1 MNLFRKLTALRRD
14 QATPAAPSAIEPFGR
29 VDTDDKRV
37 GRWGLKVLLIGF
49 GGFVL
54 WAALAPLDEGVTAN
68 GSVIVASNR
77 QTVQHLTGG
86 SVEKLLVN
94 EGDVVRKGQAL
105 LTLNDTEV
113 RAQMG
118 SILAQFI
125 TARAIEDR
133 LLAEREGSAS
143 LRFSAELD
151 QLGQELPGN
160 ETRVQQ
166 AKQLQTQLFH
176 TRRDGLR
183 DELQAQ
189 DENIKGLQEQL
200 RGLQGMKA
208 ARAEQ
213 SKWQDKE
220 LEGIRDLAAG
230 GYVPKNRLYQLE
242 RGAAEIRGQLADTI
256 SSIGR
261 VQDGIAETRLRQL
274 ARKQDYQK
282 EVESQLT
289 DIQKET
295 ATLRDRLAAQRYVL
309 RNSTIRAPLAG
320 RVLGLKIH
328 TVGGV
333 VQAGQPLMEVV
344 PENQPL
350 LIEAMVDPA
359 MSAKVHPGLPV
370 DVSFPALNQ
379 QTTPVIPG
387 EVATFSADRLLDAK
401 TGMPYY
407 LAQVKVTPAGMRLL
421 GDQQVKPG
429 MPASIVIK
437 SGERTM
443 LRYLLKPVLDRMNL
457 AFKES

>member
-14 QATPAAPSAIEPFGR
+14 QATPATPSAIEPFGR

-105 LTLNDTEV
+105 LTLNDTEG
-113 RAQMG
+113 AQVG

-133 LLAEREGSAS
+133 CWPSA
-143 LRFSAELD
+143 RAAPAWVF
-151 QLGQELPGN
+151 LPSSISWGRSCRAMK
-160 ETRVQQ
+160 RVQQ

-261 VQDGIAETRLRQL
+261 VQDAIAETRLRQL
-274 ARKQDYQK
+274 ARKQEYQK

-344 PENQPL
+344 PDNQPC
-350 LIEAMVDPA
+350 
-359 MSAKVHPGLPV
+359 
-370 DVSFPALNQ
+370 
-379 QTTPVIPG
+379 
-387 EVATFSADRLLDAK
+387 
-401 TGMPYY
+401 
-407 LAQVKVTPAGMRLL
+407 
-421 GDQQVKPG
+421 
-429 MPASIVIK
+429 
-437 SGERTM
+437 
-443 LRYLLKPVLDRMNL
+443 
-457 AFKES
+457 

>member
-1 MNLFRKLTALRRD
+1 MNLFGKSTSSRPDEQAP
-14 QATPAAPSAIEPFGR
+14 ATPAAIAPFGR
-29 VDTDDKRV
+29 VDTDDGRI
-37 GRWGLKVLLIGF
+37 GRWGLKVLLLGF

-86 SVEKLLVN
+86 TVDKLLVK
-94 EGDVVRKGQAL
+94 EGDVVGKGQPL
-105 LTLNDTEV
+105 LMLNDTEA
-113 RAQMG
+113 RAQIG
-118 SILAQFI
+118 STLAQFI
-125 TARAIEDR
+125 SARAIEDR
-133 LLAEREGSAS
+133 LLAERDGSTS
-143 LRFSAELD
+143 LQFSAELNA
-151 QLGQELPGN
+151 LGQELPGN
-160 ETRVQQ
+160 AERVQQ
-166 AKQLQTQLFH
+166 ARQLQSQLFH
-176 TRRDGLR
+176 TRREGLR
-183 DELQAQ
+183 SELQAQ

-200 RGLQGMKA
+200 RGLQGMKS

-220 LEGIRDLAAG
+220 LDGIRELAAG

-256 SSIGR
+256 ASIGR
-261 VQDGIAETRLRQL
+261 VQDAIAETRLRQL

-309 RNSTIRAPLAG
+309 ANSIIRAPLAG
-320 RVLGLKIH
+320 RVLGLKMH

-333 VQAGQPLMEVV
+333 VQAGQPLLEVV
-344 PENQPL
+344 PDNQPL

-387 EVATFSADRLLDAK
+387 VVATFSADRLLDAK

-407 LAQVKVTPAGMRLL
+407 LAQVRVMPAGMQLL

-429 MPASIVIK
+429 MPASIVIR